1 MRNRFVG
8 AGLGVA
14 LGAVVAVS
22 AWAEQPKMRD
32 ALEHLQ
38 AARAALQDAKENKG
52 GHREN
57 AIELVNRAIEQV
69 QKGMEHARDE

>member
-1 MRNRFVG
+1 MRDRLVA
-8 AGLGVA
+8 AGIGIGLCAAVA
-14 LGAVVAVS
+14 AS
-22 AWAEQPKMRD
+22 AWADQPKMRD

-57 AIELVNRAIEQV
+57 AIELVNKAIEQV
-69 QKGMEHARDE
+69 QKGMEHARDD